1 MKSRRVGREAE
12 LLQVLDG
19 RVRLC
24 GRHQDVVVVEARD
37 HVGADGVARQLR
49 RHRRRQPHRVQAR
62 VDAEGDAAEG
72 VRAVEPCKGHSHDAA
87 REGGFE
93 RKSKW
98 IFCRGT
104 FLDLGTYFKNS
115 TVLYLS

>member
-12 LLQVLDG
+12 ILKEPDG

-49 RHRRRQPHRVQAR
+49 RDRRRQPHRVQAR

-72 VRAVEPCKGHSHDAA
+72 VRAVEPCNA
-87 REGGFE
+87 RALTG
-93 RKSKW
+93 
-98 IFCRGT
+98 
-104 FLDLGTYFKNS
+104 
-115 TVLYLS
+115 